1 MFMAREPLYLA
12 RYRVE
17 LARGSKASCPPPVH
31 RAFSAVPLVT
41 VSDLDECAG
50 VEAEERPQVEAKT
63 AVMPARPGWLWAH
76 R

>member
-12 RYRVE
+12 RYRLE
-17 LARGSKASCPPPVH
+17 LASGSKASCPPPVH
-31 RAFSAVPLVT
+31 RAFSAVPLVA
-41 VSDLDECAG
+41 VSDLDERAC

-63 AVMPARPGWLWAH
+63 AVLPTRPGWLRAH